1 MSITTK
7 LLAAAA
13 SLGLA
18 SAAIPAAH
26 AQSAPVKSIV
36 LVHGGFV
43 DGSAGKASTRS

>member
-36 LVHGGFV
+36 QIGRAHV
-43 DGSAGKASTRS
+43 